1 MWDIKTGEI
10 IRKLEGHD
18 SGSIITSLAVSE
30 CSLEDV
36 NDECNIELDL
46 EDIKDD

>member
-18 SGSIITSLAVSE
+18 KGSIITSIAVSE
-30 CSLEDV
+30 CLPEDV
-36 NDECNIELDL
+36 NVKCNIELDL